1 MKKLFTLLL
10 AMAMA
15 LNIGT
20 MALAETQAAPTD
32 AQATAQQLSLIH
44 IYYLHRAD
52 PAFDRRGF
60 HDAG

>member
-32 AQATAQQLSLIH
+32 AQATAQQGETL
-44 IYYLHRAD
+44 
-52 PAFDRRGF
+52 P
-60 HDAG
+60 